1 MSYRKKKEARNKKE
15 GKLWRR
21 GISIWILR
29 RIYVKVRSIFCVNE
43 GLRNE
48 LVSGVYLSDSG
59 NLFPSFYVVFILV
72 PLYCHTTRTLYRPW
86 SHVQSLYQ
94 NSMTFCNA
102 SWFDQLS
109 IALFGP
115 LVKLIV
121 FVCSIRPLSLFSAR
135 RGTRF
140 GFVPSFAVLEAS
152 FFWRSRERRDR
163 VSNIEVHSL

>member
-15 GKLWRR
+15 GNLWRR

-29 RIYVKVRSIFCVNE
+29 RVYVKVRSIFCVKE

-59 NLFPSFYVVFILV
+59 NLFPSFYVVYILV
-72 PLYCHTTRTLYRPW
+72 PLYCHKTRTLYRPW

-94 NSMTFCNA
+94 NSMTCCNA

-109 IALFGP
+109 IVDHSSNSLCLSVAFD
-115 LVKLIV
+115 
-121 FVCSIRPLSLFSAR
+121 LSLSLSSTR

-140 GFVPSFAVLEAS
+140 GFVPSFVVLEAS
-152 FFWRSRERRDR
+152 FCWRSRGESR
-163 VSNIEVHSL
+163 